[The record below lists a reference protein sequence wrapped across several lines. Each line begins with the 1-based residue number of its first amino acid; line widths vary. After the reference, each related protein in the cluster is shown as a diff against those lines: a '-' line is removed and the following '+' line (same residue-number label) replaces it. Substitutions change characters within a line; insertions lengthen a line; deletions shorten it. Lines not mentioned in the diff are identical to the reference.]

1 MSPARYRMAL
11 AVALATALVALILRY
26 ESARHEATGRA
37 SSCHIGESGKFDC
50 DAVQTSAY
58 AKVMGVSLATWG
70 ALGAGTLFLWLLAS
84 RRQPSLL
91 VAAGAGAALSVCVV
105 AYTAV
110 VSWGVLGKICLYC
123 TAMQAGFLAFA
134 ALVVPPAW
142 RARASL
148 PRSPLLMGGTIAGVL
163 LALALSG
170 EAYAAERARLERMFG
185 TTAGKGLRLD
195 ISDTLVLGDPATRV
209 SVVLFLDFGCPACR
223 ECSRKAAE
231 LVKKYPGCVHFRLK
245 HYPLDREC
253 NQQLTEILHVAA
265 CRAAVAGQAAQSL
278 GLDAQAVP
286 LIFGHQEDGFGAL
299 VLRKIGEELGVPPAK
314 WAEAL
319 ASPEAKAIVARDI
332 AEGNALG
339 LKQVPVAYV
348 NGRPVDTARI
358 DQTIAKLCGR

>member
-253 NQQLTEILHVAA
+253 NDKLPRTDHTFA
-265 CRAAVAGQAAQSL
+265 CAAAVAGQAAQSL
-278 GLDAQAVP
+278 GLDARALEV
-286 LIFGHQEDGFGAL
+286 IFDRQGDGFGRLFIAA
-299 VLRKIGEELGVPPAK
+299 IGDELGVPRAK
-314 WAEAL
+314 WDALL
-319 ASPEAKAIVARDI
+319 ASPAVRALVARDV
-332 AEGNALG
+332 AEGNALE
-339 LKQVPVAYV
+339 LPHVPVAYV
-348 NGRPVDTARI
+348 NGRPVDAQRLPEAVAR
-358 DQTIAKLCGR
+358 LCR